1 MTGLYELTEQ
11 YADLQRM
18 CYDPDAGSQVLRDTM
33 EAVWGEIEDKADGY
47 ARIIMEMKADMEAL
61 RAEERRMAARRRM
74 LEKRMQGLKEDLENS
89 MRAAGKL
96 KFRTAAFNFSIQLN
110 GGLDRLVI
118 DAPLSRIPEEYLI
131 PQPPKP
137 DNEAIRALLAK
148 EKVKWAHLEPQ
159 KERLRI
165 S

>member
-18 CYDPDAGSQVLRDTM
+18 CYDPDVGRQVLRDTM

-47 ARIIMEMKADMEAL
+47 ARIIMEMKADMEGL

-74 LEKRMQGLKEDLENS
+74 LENRIGELKEDLESS

-110 GGLDRLVI
+110 GGLDRLVV
-118 DAPLSRIPEEYLI
+118 DAPLSGIPEEYLI

-148 EKVKWAHLEPQ
+148 EKVRWAHLEPQ

>member
-18 CYDPDAGSQVLRDTM
+18 CYDPDVGRQVLRDTM

-89 MRAAGKL
+89 MRTAGKL

-118 DAPLSRIPEEYLI
+118 DAPLSGIPEEYLI
-131 PQPPKP
+131 PKP

-148 EKVKWAHLEPQ
+148 EKVRWAHLEPQ

>member
-18 CYDPDAGSQVLRDTM
+18 CYDPDVG
-33 EAVWGEIEDKADGY
+33 
-47 ARIIMEMKADMEAL
+47 
-61 RAEERRMAARRRM
+61 RRRM

-118 DAPLSRIPEEYLI
+118 DAPLSGIPEEYLI

-148 EKVKWAHLEPQ
+148 EKVRWAHLEPQ

-165 S
+165 N